1 MPDTLIL
8 ALIGF
13 SIGAA
18 ALLLIAQVT
27 IYRTVEQTWLSR
39 GAGIVLLLGL
49 AALQVAHAA
58 HLQHGTALFEARWY
72 VALLYLVAPAFFLFF
87 RGALQ
92 MPGPEHAARLLHFV
106 PVLIGPWLDPRFA
119 VPLAFVIGAGYA
131 VRLAQLVFRMR
142 AQRKRFR
149 LELIMFGAFAAVAVV
164 ILGFGL
170 VGPWYAPQSFFI
182 AYATLIGLAFWLV
195 LLLLLRFPDLAAQAA
210 EAVRATYAV
219 STLTRVDRDA
229 ALARLQQRMAQDRL
243 YTDEGLNL
251 ARLADAVELTP
262 HQLSELVNTHFG
274 VGFSRYL
281 RERRV
286 EAARCMLLDEPNAS
300 VLSIG
305 LAVGFTSQSNF
316 YAAFRDITGEVPG
329 RFRKGARRDAT

>member
-1 MPDTLIL
+1 MPDVLIL

-18 ALLLIAQVT
+18 ALLLIAQMT
-27 IYRTVEQTWLSR
+27 IYRGVEQTWLSR
-39 GAGIVLLLGL
+39 GAGVVLLLGL
-49 AALQVAHAA
+49 VALQVAHAA
-58 HLQHGTALFEARWY
+58 HLRHGVTLFEARWY

-92 MPGPEHAARLLHFV
+92 VPGPEHAGRLLHFL

-119 VPLAFVIGAGYA
+119 VPLAFLIGTGYA
-131 VRLAQLVFRMR
+131 LRLAQLVLRMR

-149 LELIMFGAFAAVAVV
+149 LELAVFAAFAAVALA

-170 VGPWYAPQSFFI
+170 VAPWYAPQAFFV
-182 AYATLIGLAFWLV
+182 AYATLIGLAFWLA
-195 LLLLLRFPDLAAQAA
+195 LLLLLRFPDLVAQAA
-210 EAVRATYAV
+210 EAMRAAYAV
-219 STLTRVDRDA
+219 STLARIDRDA
-229 ALARLQQRMAQDRL
+229 ALARLHTRMAQDRL
-243 YTDEGLNL
+243 YTDEALNL
-251 ARLADAVELTP
+251 ARVAEAVELTP

-286 EAARCMLLDEPNAS
+286 EAARRMLVDEPNAS

-329 RFRKGARRDAT
+329 RFRKSALRDEA